1 MWGWAK
7 KNPNKCSDVMNS
19 FNTYMNNMVFSMIDN
34 GKYDSDN
41 SMKKAIV
48 TFKKI
53 MGTIKLQ
60 PSTKLTVY
68 FMRNNDIK
76 TNVEN
81 KFKEMIELSK
91 WTNTIGN
98 FVLRQETKRGKRG
111 ENVYKNST
119 AKDRIDVYL
128 YNLKKYNEANNI
140 SKEV

>member
-1 MWGWAK
+1 MPSCIYELLWGWAK

-111 ENVYKNST
+111 ENVYK
-119 AKDRIDVYL
+119 KVRQKIELMCIY
-128 YNLKKYNEANNI
+128 I
-140 SKEV
+140 I